1 MGKRDDKSG
10 GKGKRANEYVKAAPP
25 PRQDNTTE
33 TEKKHPKK

>member
-25 PRQDNTTE
+25 PRQDKPAD
-33 TEKKHPKK
+33 TEKKDPKK